1 MAFRDFER
9 EMCGRTARK
18 VELSHLS
25 VGILHHP
32 QYIEPAF
39 HIKHKGQTLEHILA
53 LRAAGVSAAAA
64 SVSDYHLESLAF
76 AFAAAPA
83 DADED
88 ERERRQRK
96 RESDRLAR
104 ARERE
109 ESLERERLR
118 GITDKLEK
126 RSEN

>member
-18 VELSHLS
+18 VELSHQS

-39 HIKHKGQTLEHILA
+39 HIKHKGQALEHILA

-64 SVSDYHLESLAF
+64 SVSNHHLESL

-83 DADED
+83 DADAD
-88 ERERRQRK
+88 ERERRERK
-96 RESDRLAR
+96 RER
-104 ARERE
+104 
-109 ESLERERLR
+109 
-118 GITDKLEK
+118 
-126 RSEN
+126 

>member
-1 MAFRDFER
+1 MLWD
-9 EMCGRTARK
+9 
-18 VELSHLS
+18 
-25 VGILHHP
+25 HP

-64 SVSDYHLESLAF
+64 SVSDHHLETLAF
-76 AFAAAPA
+76 ASFAAAPA
-83 DADED
+83 DADEE
-88 ERERRQRK
+88 ERERRERK

-104 ARERE
+104 ARERT

-118 GITDKLEK
+118 GMADKLEK